1 MEKLIGYMF
10 SMDSHA
16 VDTNGTESV
25 LIRDPMEDTREGSLL
40 NTLKFGLQVLSLV
53 THSGNLGMHNL
64 TKV

>member
-25 LIRDPMEDTREGSLL
+25 LIRNPMEDTREGSPL
-40 NTLKFGLQVLSLV
+40 NTLKFGLQVLW
-53 THSGNLGMHNL
+53 
-64 TKV
+64 